1 MLENINLAF
10 QGVWSHKLRSF
21 LTMLGIIIGIAAI
34 ITIVSTIQ
42 GTNEQIKQNLIG
54 AGNNVV
60 RVTINAADSQNYF
73 DLNYSALPEGIDPV
87 TGEQLP
93 DGEEGE
99 LVFTCIGKE
108 ALPLIRYR
116 TRDICSLTH
125 EKCACGRTTVR
136 MTKPKGRTD
145 DMLIIRGIN
154 VFPSQIES
162 VLLDLGM
169 DPNYRMIVDRKNNLD
184 TLEVQVEMNESMFS
198 DTVRSLERVERTI
211 ADALHSTLNIA
222 AKITLLEPKSIERSE
237 GKAKRVIDRRKL

>member
-1 MLENINLAF
+1 MQGLEE
-10 QGVWSHKLRSF
+10 SSP
-21 LTMLGIIIGIAAI
+21 LGWGGCLGSL
-34 ITIVSTIQ
+34 VLQ
-42 GTNEQIKQNLIG
+42 
-54 AGNNVV
+54 
-60 RVTINAADSQNYF
+60 
-73 DLNYSALPEGIDPV
+73 DLKGLGDLLHPKGPL
-87 TGEQLP
+87 G
-93 DGEEGE
+93 GEEDVQGAPVPLRGLAAE
-99 LVFTCIGKE
+99 E

>member
-1 MLENINLAF
+1 MHVQEDF
-10 QGVWSHKLRSF
+10 F
-21 LTMLGIIIGIAAI
+21 
-34 ITIVSTIQ
+34 
-42 GTNEQIKQNLIG
+42 
-54 AGNNVV
+54 
-60 RVTINAADSQNYF
+60 Y
-73 DLNYSALPEGIDPV
+73 PEIIDPV

-211 ADALHSTLNIA
+211 ADALHSTLSIA